1 MLESEVKNPL
11 LLCGVTKKQ
20 PLPEPKPYLPKLQRE
35 RERVYEN
42 NLLFI

>member
-35 RERVYEN
+35 RVYEN